1 MKKLCIVSA
10 VFLLLSS
17 CSNSTTNDE
26 AKSNSTDSGGLTN
39 PTAIDTTKH
48 PSGVDNSSVI
58 STDTAAM
65 NVQNSIRK
73 ADSVAKQ
80 KNK

>member
-1 MKKLCIVSA
+1 MKKLCIVSV

-26 AKSNSTDSGGLTN
+26 AKSDNTDSGGLTN
-39 PTAIDTTKH
+39 PTAVDTLKH
-48 PSGVDNSSVI
+48 PSGIDNSSVI

-65 NVQNSIRK
+65 NVQNSYKK
-73 ADSVAKQ
+73 ADSAAKQ